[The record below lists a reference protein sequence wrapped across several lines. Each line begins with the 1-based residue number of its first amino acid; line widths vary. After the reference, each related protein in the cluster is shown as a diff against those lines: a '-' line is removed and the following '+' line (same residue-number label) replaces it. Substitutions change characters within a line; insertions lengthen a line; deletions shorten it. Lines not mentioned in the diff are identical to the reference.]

1 MKDIYER
8 ALEKWGHLSQ
18 LEMAQ
23 EEATELALA
32 VRKHIR
38 KNNEETFMAMCNE
51 IADVEIMI
59 EQLKGMFLSCDE
71 NVERF
76 KKFKLERLA
85 KRIEEDRYE
94 D

>member
-1 MKDIYER
+1 MKDIYDR
-8 ALEKWGHLSQ
+8 ALEKWGRLSQ

-38 KNNEETFMAMCNE
+38 KNNEETFMNMCNE

-59 EQLKGMFLSCDE
+59 EQLKRIFLSCAD